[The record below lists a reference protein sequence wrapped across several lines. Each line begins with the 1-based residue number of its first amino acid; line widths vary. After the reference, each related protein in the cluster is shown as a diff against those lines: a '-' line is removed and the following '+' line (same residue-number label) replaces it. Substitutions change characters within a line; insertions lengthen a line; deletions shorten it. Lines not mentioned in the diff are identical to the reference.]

1 MGWRNTF
8 PASPRTFHPPPI
20 EMYLASSKVAA
31 RTLAAISTA
40 CAVFTAF
47 TSTARAQSLGAAND
61 YNAFIFGNFT
71 SSGSDTE
78 GRLAVGGNADLTGY
92 SVGSSLGTTGGNT
105 LVVGNNLTFSNG
117 QVNKGNAV
125 YGNTA
130 TTSSFGIP
138 DGSLIQGNPIDFAAA
153 QSQLTGL
160 SGSLAGMGANGTFT
174 DSYGTLQFVGTDPSL
189 NTFTVTAPSVN
200 SANGIQITAP
210 ANSTVVINIGGTS
223 IDFDYFGI
231 SIMNTDKQ
239 HVLYNFYEAT
249 TLSIAGITVQGSVLA
264 PLANVS
270 FTNGNV
276 EGTLIANNVSGNGEY
291 HNHKFQGNLPIPEP
305 SGVALV
311 GLSLASLAFRR
322 RR

>member
-1 MGWRNTF
+1 
-8 PASPRTFHPPPI
+8 
-20 EMYLASSKVAA
+20 MYLASSKVAA

-78 GRLAVGGNADLTGY
+78 GRLAVGGNADLSGY
-92 SVGSSLGTTGGNT
+92 SVGTSLDTTRGNT
-105 LVVGNNLTFSNG
+105 LVVGNNLTFTNG

-125 YGNTA
+125 YGSSA
-130 TTSSFGIP
+130 TTSGFGIP
-138 DGSLIQGNPIDFAAA
+138 DGGLIQGNPVDFASA
-153 QSQLTGL
+153 QSQLTQL
-160 SGSLAGMGANGTFT
+160 SGSLAGMGANGSFN
-174 DSYGTLQFVGTDPSL
+174 DHYGTLQFVGTDPAL

-200 SANGIQITAP
+200 SANGIQINAP
-210 ANSTVVINIGGTS
+210 ANSTVIINIGGDN
-223 IDFDYFGI
+223 IFFDYFGI
-231 SIMNTDKQ
+231 SIANTDKQ
-239 HVLYNFYEAT
+239 KVLYNFYEAT
-249 TLSIAGITVQGSVLA
+249 TLTIAGITVQGSVLA

-276 EGTLIANNVSGNGEY
+276 EGTLIANNVTGNGEY
-291 HNHKFQGNLPIPEP
+291 HDFKFQGTLPIPEP

>member
-1 MGWRNTF
+1 
-8 PASPRTFHPPPI
+8 
-20 EMYLASSKVAA
+20 MYLASSKVAA

-78 GRLAVGGNADLTGY
+78 GRLAVGGNADLSGY
-92 SVGSSLGTTGGNT
+92 SVGTSLDTTGGNT
-105 LVVGNNLTFSNG
+105 LVVGNNLTFTNG

-125 YGNTA
+125 YGSSA
-130 TTSSFGIP
+130 TTSGFGIP
-138 DGSLIQGNPIDFAAA
+138 DGSLIQGNPVDFASA
-153 QSQLTGL
+153 QSQLTQL
-160 SGSLAGMGANGTFT
+160 SGSLAGMGANGSFN
-174 DSYGTLQFVGTDPSL
+174 DHYGTLQFVGTDPAL

-200 SANGIQITAP
+200 SANGIQINAP
-210 ANSTVVINIGGTS
+210 ANSTVIINIGGDN
-223 IDFDYFGI
+223 IFFDYFGI
-231 SIMNTDKQ
+231 SIANTDKQ
-239 HVLYNFYEAT
+239 KVLYNFYEAT
-249 TLSIAGITVQGSVLA
+249 TLTIAGITVQGSVLA

-276 EGTLIANNVSGNGEY
+276 EGTLIANNVTGNGEY
-291 HNHKFQGNLPIPEP
+291 HDFKFQGTLPIPEP